1 MYHEHY
7 GLVRSPFEMT
17 PDPAFLVL
25 GDTHR
30 EGLATLVYAVR
41 SRKGFVLLTGEV
53 GTGKTTLLHSLL
65 AQLDRETAAAFIFNP
80 RLEPLDFFRMLF
92 EEFGIEEVCRT
103 KAEYLLALNRFLIE
117 RLERDVP
124 TLLIVD
130 EAQNLSPRCSRRSG
144 CSRTS
149 RRRPRSCSRSCW
161 SGSPSWPSMLAK
173 PELRQLRQRIVLRH
187 TLRPFTEEEMNHYV
201 DERLRLA
208 GYTGK
213 ALFENAALAELYRVT
228 GGVPRLIN
236 VVCDG
241 ALLLGYGRE
250 DATLDAGCDPR
261 GRARSGA
268 DPGRMRRSA
277 AREMTRTQAAARLV
291 RLAAPGDWGKL
302 TWARC
307 TTPSRRPR
315 SSALVA
321 CTRPRPRLDGAAGV
335 RGRSRSRRPRPEPS
349 RSRPREL
356 LSSLARVARKGS
368 RARDGRRDQQA
379 PHHAAAA
386 RVRSWRSSSARCA
399 RASIRSRPAARFARS
414 PSRARCRATARRW
427 LRSASPW

>member
-1 MYHEHY
+1 MYHEYY

-65 AQLDRETAAAFIFNP
+65 AQLDRETASAYIFNP

-92 EEFGIEEVCRT
+92 EELGIEEVCRT
-103 KAEYLLALNRFLIE
+103 KAEYLLALNRFLIG
-117 RLERDVP
+117 RLERDLP

-130 EAQNLSPRCSRRSG
+130 EAQNLSAEMLEEIRLLSNLETP
-144 CSRTS
+144 TS
-149 RRRPRSCSRSCW
+149 KLLQIMLVGQPELAEL
-161 SGSPSWPSMLAK
+161 LAK

-201 DERLRLA
+201 EERLRLA

-213 ALFENAALAELYRVT
+213 ALFQNKALAELYRVT

-250 DATLDAGCDPR
+250 QATLDADAIREVARDLALLPADTPVAA
-261 GRARSGA
+261 RAT
-268 DPGRMRRSA
+268 RRSKP
-277 AREMTRTQAAARLV
+277 QGGL
-291 RLAAPGDWGKL
+291 
-302 TWARC
+302 
-307 TTPSRRPR
+307 
-315 SSALVA
+315 
-321 CTRPRPRLDGAAGV
+321 
-335 RGRSRSRRPRPEPS
+335 
-349 RSRPREL
+349 
-356 LSSLARVARKGS
+356 
-368 RARDGRRDQQA
+368 
-379 PHHAAAA
+379 
-386 RVRSWRSSSARCA
+386 
-399 RASIRSRPAARFARS
+399 FAWLR
-414 PSRARCRATARRW
+414 RATGGN
-427 LRSASPW
+427 